1 MAKRYYTIKEIADIA
16 GISKVTM
23 FRFIKK
29 NSFHETKHRGNANL
43 YDETVKNAI
52 LEGFNHK
59 NSSVRNESKRNEFHN
74 ELIEELKKQIAMKDS
89 QISELHEI
97 ISKDQKL
104 LDQQQQLNLSSQK
117 LLENQKSEQNINN
130 HPTQSRDNAS
140 KGDQNDTDTN
150 TSEQNKKPSNGIRE
164 GFFKRLFK

>member
-1 MAKRYYTIKEIADIA
+1 MSERYYTIKELADIA
-16 GISKVTM
+16 GTSKVTM

-43 YDETVKNAI
+43 YSETDKNSI

-59 NSSVRNESKRNEFHN
+59 NGSKINETKRNETSN

-97 ISKDQKL
+97 INKDQKL

-117 LLENQKSEQNINN
+117 LLESKNDIMQSRKNDSKDDKNNPDTNIN
-130 HPTQSRDNAS
+130 
-140 KGDQNDTDTN
+140 
-150 TSEQNKKPSNGIRE
+150 EQNKKPSSETQKSFWKR
-164 GFFKRLFK
+164 FFR